1 MGGAKQMFDEQQVPR
16 PLSEVVTISRQF
28 LRSIRLD
35 ADFGREDALSGYVCQ
50 GTARSLLE
58 SMARQLVSTSQ
69 RAFTWTGPYGGGKS
83 SLALMLCSLVG
94 PNPRLR
100 ARARDILDL
109 PPDSPVGVA
118 FDARGDGWLV
128 IPIVGKRG
136 SVVQALHDALNKVRG
151 GGRRKQGDLV
161 AELVAAAEAHRQG
174 VLVVVDELGKFLE
187 ASAQGVGDDIYF
199 FQELAEAASR
209 TAGKLVV
216 VGILHQAFDAYAT
229 RLGRDARDDW
239 AKVQGRFVD
248 IPLVAASDEVIEL
261 IGQAIDVNPSVDR
274 SLLMHCVE
282 PVATAIR
289 TRRPGTPASLAKSLA
304 KCWPLHPVTA
314 SLLGPISKRKFGQN
328 ERSTFGFLASREPN
342 GFVEFIEG
350 QPVDWRSMY
359 EPARY
364 WDYLRA
370 NLEPA
375 ILASPDGHRWAAAA
389 DAVERAEAR
398 GEAIHVAATK
408 TVALIEMFRNG
419 SGLVADD
426 SILRVSVH
434 ARNYGEVS
442 KALHDLVQWKILIER
457 RHLGAYG
464 VFAGSDFDIE
474 EAISQARGEIGS
486 PSLEHVTALS
496 DLQPVLAKRF
506 YAWTG
511 TMHWFTRRIVPLS
524 DLSRALEHFR
534 QDKGSSGSFLLC
546 LPDTDMSER
555 AAERYARTASSENV
569 TAHALVGA
577 PTNAARISE
586 LALELAATQR
596 VVKTRPE
603 LEGDA
608 VARRELAGRLAAVR
622 GALEDELA
630 DAFVLSKWYWKG
642 ERTSTDKH
650 KSLSSIAS
658 DIAEA
663 IYHRAPT
670 VFSELLNREDP
681 SSNSNKARKDLMY
694 QMIRSSDREN
704 LGYTGYPADAGL
716 YFTILQATG
725 VHRKSEKRGWG
736 FSEPYASNPRLEG
749 MWQMWSATRERF
761 SQPGRETTAADLYA
775 YWAEAPYG
783 VRAGIMPV
791 LALAFYLAY
800 RSELAMYV
808 DGVFTPD
815 LSEAVIDDW
824 LQDPQRIRFQYVA
837 ASKDQE
843 TLVKAIAAS
852 VSQQA
857 NATIPAAPLDAA
869 RALVGLVTS
878 LPGWTKRTLT
888 VSAAAQEVRAM
899 LLKAS
904 DPHKVLFADLPTLLK
919 ADSPHELV
927 KRLRGVTD
935 ELSTAYH
942 LMLARVREH
951 VLKALDH
958 HGRPLEALNQRAIN
972 VKGISGEFRLDAF
985 AARLE
990 VFDDTEQAV
999 EGVISLA
1006 VSKPSAQWV
1015 DRDIDAALMQLG
1027 SWAIDF
1033 RRAEAMAPL
1042 RGRPSTRRVIG
1053 VVFGAGK
1060 GQDATDSVDVAE
1072 SDIPAVDQL
1081 VKELLATV
1089 QRERREIVL
1098 AALAEAGAMLV
1109 KQGEKEK
1116 A

>member
-1 MGGAKQMFDEQQVPR
+1 MGGAKKMSDEQLVPR
-16 PLSEVVTISRQF
+16 PLSEVVSISRQF

-58 SMARQLVSTSQ
+58 SMARQLVSTRQ

-109 PPDSPVGVA
+109 PADSPVSKA
-118 FDARGDGWLV
+118 FEARGEGWLV
-128 IPIVGKRG
+128 VPVVGKRA
-136 SVVQALHDALNKVRG
+136 SVVQELHTALNKARG
-151 GGRRKQGDLV
+151 GGRRKQGELV
-161 AELVAAAEAHRQG
+161 TELVAAAEAHRQG

-187 ASAQGVGDDIYF
+187 ASAQGAGDDIYF

-261 IGQAIDVNPSVDR
+261 IGQAIDVDPSVDR

-282 PVATAIR
+282 PVASAIR

-342 GFVEFIEG
+342 GFAEFIEG
-350 QPVDWRSMY
+350 QPADWRSIY

-389 DAVERAEAR
+389 DAVERAEAK

-419 SGLVADD
+419 SGLVADE
-426 SILRVSVH
+426 SVLRVSVH

-474 EAISQARGEIGS
+474 GAISHARGEIGG
-486 PSLEHVTALS
+486 PSLEHVSALS

-506 YAWTG
+506 YAQTG
-511 TMHWFTRRIVPLS
+511 TMHWFTRRIVRLA
-524 DLSRALEHFR
+524 DLAHTLEHFR
-534 QDKGSSGSFLLC
+534 QDKGSAGAFLLC
-546 LPDTDMSER
+546 LPDIDTSER
-555 AAERYARTASSENV
+555 TAERQVRSASAENPTV
-569 TAHALVGA
+569 QALLGTPA
-577 PTNAARISE
+577 NAARISE
-586 LALELAATQR
+586 LALELAAAER
-596 VVKTRPE
+596 VMKTRPE
-603 LEGDA
+603 LDGDA
-608 VARRELAGRLAAVR
+608 VARRELGGRLAAVR

-642 ERTSTDKH
+642 ERTGADKH
-650 KSLSSIAS
+650 SSLSSIAS
-658 DIAEA
+658 DVAKDV
-663 IYHRAPT
+663 YHKAPT
-670 VFSELLNREDP
+670 IFSELLNREDP

-694 QMIRSSDREN
+694 QMIRGGAREN

-716 YFTILQATG
+716 YYTILQATG
-725 VHRKSEKRGWG
+725 VHRRDEKRGWG
-736 FSEPYASNPRLEG
+736 FYEPYVTNPRLEG
-749 MWQMWSATRERF
+749 MWQMWTAARERVA
-761 SQPGRETTAADLYA
+761 QPADEKTASDLYA
-775 YWAEAPYG
+775 YWGAPPYG
-783 VRAGIMPV
+783 VRAGVMPV

-843 TLVKAIAAS
+843 SLVKAIAAS
-852 VSQQA
+852 VSEQS
-857 NATIPAAPLDAA
+857 NVTIPAAPLDAA

-888 VSAAAQEVRAM
+888 VSPAAQDVRAM

-919 ADSPHELV
+919 ADSPSELV
-927 KRLRGVTD
+927 LRLRAVTN
-935 ELSTAYH
+935 ELSTAYQS
-942 LMLARVREH
+942 MLARVREH

-958 HGRPLEALNQRAIN
+958 QDRPLESLNHRAIN
-972 VKGISGEFRLDAF
+972 VKGITGEFRLDAF

-990 VFDDTEQAV
+990 VFEDTDQAV
-999 EGVISLA
+999 EGIISLA

-1015 DRDIDAALMQLG
+1015 DRDIDAALLQLG

-1060 GQDATDSVDVAE
+1060 GQDATGSVDVAE
-1072 SDIPAVDQL
+1072 SDIPAIDQL

-1098 AALAEAGAMLV
+1098 AALAEAGAMMV
-1109 KQGEKEK
+1109 KLGMKEK

>member
-1 MGGAKQMFDEQQVPR
+1 MSEEQQVPR
-16 PLSEVVTISRQF
+16 PLSEVVSISRQF

-58 SMARQLVSTSQ
+58 SMARQLVSTRQ

-109 PPDSPVGVA
+109 PADSPVNRA
-118 FDARGDGWLV
+118 FDARGEGWLV
-128 IPIVGKRG
+128 VPVVGKRA
-136 SVVQALHDALNKVRG
+136 SVVQELHTVLNKVRG

-187 ASAQGVGDDIYF
+187 ASAQGAGDDIYF

-261 IGQAIDVNPSVDR
+261 IGQAIHVAPSVDR
-274 SLLMHCVE
+274 SLLTHCVE

-350 QPVDWRSMY
+350 QPADWKSMY

-389 DAVERAEAR
+389 DAVERAEAK

-419 SGLVADD
+419 SGLVADE
-426 SILRVSVH
+426 SVLRVSVH

-474 EAISQARGEIGS
+474 GAISHARGEIGG
-486 PSLEHVTALS
+486 PSLEHVSALS

-506 YAWTG
+506 YAQTG
-511 TMHWFTRRIVPLS
+511 TMHWFTRRIVRLS
-524 DLSRALEHFR
+524 DLPHTMEHFR
-534 QDKGSSGSFLLC
+534 QDKGSAGSFLLC
-546 LPDTDMSER
+546 LPDGDTSER
-555 AAERYARTASSENV
+555 SAERQVRTASDEHQKV
-569 TAHALVGA
+569 PALLGTPA
-577 PTNAARISE
+577 NAARISE
-586 LALELAATQR
+586 LALELAAAER
-596 VVKTRPE
+596 VMKTRPE

-608 VARRELAGRLAAVR
+608 VARRELGGRLAAVR

-630 DAFVLSKWYWKG
+630 DAFVVSKWYWKG
-642 ERTSTDKH
+642 ERIGADKH
-650 KSLSSIAS
+650 SSLSSIAS
-658 DIAEA
+658 DVAKA

-694 QMIRSSDREN
+694 QMIRSSGREN
-704 LGYTGYPADAGL
+704 LGYSGYPADAGL
-716 YFTILQATG
+716 YYTILQGTG
-725 VHRKSEKRGWG
+725 VHRMDEKRGWG
-736 FSEPYASNPRLEG
+736 FCEPYATNPRLEG
-749 MWQMWSATRERF
+749 MWYMWSATRERVA
-761 SQPGRETTAADLYA
+761 QPGHETTAADLYTF
-775 YWAEAPYG
+775 WAEPPYG

-843 TLVKAIAAS
+843 AVRKAEQDRFAA
-852 VSQQA
+852 
-857 NATIPAAPLDAA
+857 
-869 RALVGLVTS
+869 
-878 LPGWTKRTLT
+878 
-888 VSAAAQEVRAM
+888 M
-899 LLKAS
+899 
-904 DPHKVLFADLPTLLK
+904 LK
-919 ADSPHELV
+919 ADV
-927 KRLRGVTD
+927 
-935 ELSTAYH
+935 A
-942 LMLARVREH
+942 
-951 VLKALDH
+951 ALDKLLGADLTYT
-958 HGRPLEALNQRAIN
+958 HGD
-972 VKGISGEFRLDAF
+972 G
-985 AARLE
+985 
-990 VFDDTEQAV
+990 
-999 EGVISLA
+999 
-1006 VSKPSAQWV
+1006 
-1015 DRDIDAALMQLG
+1015 
-1027 SWAIDF
+1027 
-1033 RRAEAMAPL
+1033 
-1042 RGRPSTRRVIG
+1042 RVIG
-1053 VVFGAGK
+1053 KAAFIADFRTGAFKYTTIEPNDMAIRVFG
-1060 GQDATDSVDVAE
+1060 DVAVVTGGAGMHVVNQGVPADIKIRYTDVHVKRNGVWEMILCRE
-1072 SDIPAVDQL
+1072 SSSNDAWSGQRTGPGATAFTRTSGASSRASSPTATSRFPATSRSPVRTVACTRTRTCSSTVL
-1081 VKELLATV
+1081 PATSP
-1089 QRERREIVL
+1089 RTRRRPARPPSTL
-1098 AALAEAGAMLV
+1098 GSTSAATRAADTPPNRCPTS
-1109 KQGEKEK
+1109 KRPTISCRPTTS
-1116 A
+1116 